1 MPQDGY
7 SAFQWSPERC
17 VTDPFPDLALV
28 HMFSRTVTCIR
39 ILCRKIPVPGNSDT
53 DTFQFNILRFVL
65 SDVTRP
71 VCSVELCEGL
81 HTQTHAYDTFYDTF
95 YQAGILSSVSKISE
109 TVSVVRKVCSFC
121 RVFYFTSSSRLSSF
135 DFWTFLC
142 KFRYPYL
149 FIIDC
154 FNPWERF
161 RDDEEIHSRNFRS
174 CGFWCGLGGRRL
186 VSIVRVQT
194 EERCQHGPTRTC
206 PLIWKNIS
214 IQPRINWC
222 PCCCGGVA
230 LQSLSW
236 SDMGNSA
243 SKSDLCGVRG
253 ATRLVSMQF
262 ISSSLEFQ
270 VPWDL

>member
-1 MPQDGY
+1 MQRSGMPVVKGTASRSKCPKTGIRLSSDFG
-7 SAFQWSPERC
+7 FPPPERC

-135 DFWTFLC
+135 DF
-142 KFRYPYL
+142 
-149 FIIDC
+149 
-154 FNPWERF
+154 
-161 RDDEEIHSRNFRS
+161 
-174 CGFWCGLGGRRL
+174 
-186 VSIVRVQT
+186 
-194 EERCQHGPTRTC
+194 
-206 PLIWKNIS
+206 
-214 IQPRINWC
+214 
-222 PCCCGGVA
+222 
-230 LQSLSW
+230 
-236 SDMGNSA
+236 
-243 SKSDLCGVRG
+243 
-253 ATRLVSMQF
+253 
-262 ISSSLEFQ
+262 
-270 VPWDL
+270 